1 MVDSVFVIPGT
12 VAAPR
17 AGILSELHNRYETV
31 RETLSRIDKAAREM
45 GLPPVSARLIDS
57 EGTSERRGPETQ
69 YLEIFAVSIATHH
82 MLVAEGVKP
91 FAIVGQSIGELWALA
106 AAGHL
111 SVEDAARLA
120 VARSQV
126 LSRQNWDGKM
136 LAVGVDGR
144 RAESLAGL
152 MDHPDLVLACE
163 NAPRQSVISG
173 PERLI
178 EQVERVADAFG
189 WPSLPLD
196 VPHPTHTPA
205 MAQAARDLR
214 ATAPKVSYGSGRWR
228 VRSPWLGRDVGDD
241 DPVDLVAGALTAR
254 VRMLHTI
261 RELHAAGAD
270 AFVECG
276 EWPVVT
282 KFVEASVP
290 GVQCVVP
297 LSESDP
303 VEAVRTLLAESADVG
318 RFRSRPP
325 TPTGTP
331 PAARASI
338 IPAPAAAR
346 PLPEVFVPAAPSDDG
361 VPDIAAPAV
370 PAPTPSRVSTT
381 HEAPA
386 DPVAESSVPA
396 APVVEDPATAAP
408 VGEVPHTRAPTSA
421 APVGPPASADLDYD
435 AVLAELRSLYG
446 DFLGYPAD
454 LLGEDD
460 GLESELGVESL
471 KQVVLLG
478 RVSERFDLPELR
490 ANSSLLTVGTLR
502 RIAETVV
509 QGRAEAAAR

>member
-1 MVDSVFVIPGT
+1 MDSVFVMPGT

-17 AGILSELHNRYETV
+17 GGILRDPHNRYETV
-31 RETLSRIDKAAREM
+31 REALSRIDKAARDM
-45 GLPPVSARLIDS
+45 GLPNISTRLIEHND
-57 EGTSERRGPETQ
+57 TSDRRGPEVQ

-82 MLVAEGVKP
+82 MLLAEGVEP
-91 FAIVGQSIGELWALA
+91 VAIVGQSIGELWALA

-120 VARSQV
+120 VARSEV
-126 LSRQNWDGKM
+126 LTRQSWDGKM

-152 MDHPDLVLACE
+152 MDHPNLVLACE

-173 PERLI
+173 PSQLI
-178 EQVERVADAFG
+178 EQVERVADTFG

-214 ATAPKVSYGSGRWR
+214 ATAPRVPYGTGRWR
-228 VRSPWLGRDVGDD
+228 VCSPWLGRDVGDD

-276 EWPVVT
+276 EWAVVT
-282 KFVEASVP
+282 KFVEASIP
-290 GVQCVVP
+290 GVRCVVP

-303 VEAVRTLLAESADVG
+303 VEAVRAMAAESTDAG
-318 RFRSRPP
+318 PSRPYAVRVP
-325 TPTGTP
+325 VQAGAVAT
-331 PAARASI
+331 
-338 IPAPAAAR
+338 AP
-346 PLPEVFVPAAPSDDG
+346 VAAPPTR
-361 VPDIAAPAV
+361 VTV
-370 PAPTPSRVSTT
+370 PAPVSYV
-381 HEAPA
+381 APA
-386 DPVAESSVPA
+386 TP
-396 APVVEDPATAAP
+396 APVVEAPSGSVATP
-408 VGEVPHTRAPTSA
+408 VSDGLNY
-421 APVGPPASADLDYD
+421 AS
-435 AVLAELRSLYG
+435 VLAQLQTLYG
-446 DFLGYPAD
+446 DFLGYPPD

-478 RVSERFDLPELR
+478 RVSDQFALPGLR
-490 ANSSLLTVGTLR
+490 SNSSLLSVGTLR
-502 RIAETVV
+502 RIAESVV
-509 QGRAEAAAR
+509 AGRAEAAGR

>member
-1 MVDSVFVIPGT
+1 MVDSVFVMPGT

-17 AGILSELHNRYETV
+17 AGVLSELHHRYETV
-31 RETLSRIDKAAREM
+31 REALSRIDKAAGEM
-45 GLPPVSARLIDS
+45 GLPPISARLIERD
-57 EGTSERRGPETQ
+57 GTNDGRGPEVQ

-82 MLVAEGVKP
+82 MLIAEGVKP
-91 FAIVGQSIGELWALA
+91 VAIVGQSIGELWALA
-106 AAGHL
+106 AGGHL

-126 LSRQNWDGKM
+126 LTRQNWDGKM

-152 MDHPDLVLACE
+152 MNHPDLVLACE

-214 ATAPKVSYGSGRWR
+214 ATAPRVPYGSGRWR
-228 VRSPWLGRDVGDD
+228 VCSPWLGRDIGDD

-282 KFVEASVP
+282 KFVEASIP

-297 LSESDP
+297 LSEGDP
-303 VEAVRTLLAESADVG
+303 VEAVRALLAESADVG
-318 RFRSRPP
+318 RFRSRPSP
-325 TPTGTP
+325 ASTGHG
-331 PAARASI
+331 PAVRVSAPAPVRAASASAP
-338 IPAPAAAR
+338 PAPAPSAGVATT
-346 PLPEVFVPAAPSDDG
+346 PASY
-361 VPDIAAPAV
+361 
-370 PAPTPSRVSTT
+370 T
-381 HEAPA
+381 
-386 DPVAESSVPA
+386 
-396 APVVEDPATAAP
+396 APV
-408 VGEVPHTRAPTSA
+408 
-421 APVGPPASADLDYD
+421 
-435 AVLAELRSLYG
+435 
-446 DFLGYPAD
+446 
-454 LLGEDD
+454 
-460 GLESELGVESL
+460 
-471 KQVVLLG
+471 
-478 RVSERFDLPELR
+478 
-490 ANSSLLTVGTLR
+490 
-502 RIAETVV
+502 
-509 QGRAEAAAR
+509 

>member
-1 MVDSVFVIPGT
+1 MDSVIVMPGT

-17 AGILSELHNRYETV
+17 GGVLYDFHNRYETV
-31 RETLSRIDKAAREM
+31 REALSRIDKAAREM
-45 GLPPVSARLIDS
+45 GLPDISTRLIEHNDIS
-57 EGTSERRGPETQ
+57 DRRGPEVQ

-82 MLVAEGVKP
+82 MLIAEGVRP
-91 FAIVGQSIGELWALA
+91 VAIVGQSIGELWALA
-106 AAGHL
+106 AAGQL

-126 LSRQNWDGKM
+126 LTRQSWDGKM
-136 LAVGVDGR
+136 LAVGVDGG

-152 MDHPDLVLACE
+152 INHPHLVVACE

-173 PERLI
+173 PEPLI
-178 EQVERVADAFG
+178 EHVERVADALG
-189 WPSLPLD
+189 WPSLRLD

-214 ATAPKVSYGSGRWR
+214 ATAPRIPYGAGRWR
-228 VRSPWLGRDVGDD
+228 VCSPWLGRDVGDD
-241 DPVDLVAGALTAR
+241 DPVELVAGALTAR
-254 VRMLHTI
+254 VRMLHTL

-282 KFVEASVP
+282 KFVEASLP

-303 VEAVRTLLAESADVG
+303 AEAVRALVADSADG
-318 RFRSRPP
+318 GPGPFRSRL
-325 TPTGTP
+325 
-331 PAARASI
+331 PAPSSNGNGH
-338 IPAPAAAR
+338 APAAVRVSA
-346 PLPEVFVPAAPSDDG
+346 PTAPVSYVAPVAAPAP
-361 VPDIAAPAV
+361 VAPAV
-370 PAPTPSRVSTT
+370 PAAPV
-381 HEAPA
+381 APA
-386 DPVAESSVPA
+386 PAAPA
-396 APVVEDPATAAP
+396 APVAVAPAAVAP
-408 VGEVPHTRAPTSA
+408 VAVAP
-421 APVGPPASADLDYD
+421 PVSSPVSDGLDYD
-435 AVLAELRSLYG
+435 TVLADLRTLYG
-446 DFLGYPAD
+446 DFLGYPPD

-471 KQVVLLG
+471 KQVALLG
-478 RVSERFDLPELR
+478 RVSDRFGLPNLR

-509 QGRAEAAAR
+509 QARAEAAS

>member
-1 MVDSVFVIPGT
+1 MPGT

-17 AGILSELHNRYETV
+17 AGILSELHSRYETV
-31 RETLSRIDKAAREM
+31 REALSRIDKAAGEM
-45 GLPPVSARLIDS
+45 GLPPVSARLT
-57 EGTSERRGPETQ
+57 EPGGTGQRRGPEAQ

-82 MLVAEGVKP
+82 MLIAEGVKP
-91 FAIVGQSIGELWALA
+91 VAIVGQSIGELWALA

-152 MDHPDLVLACE
+152 MNHPDLVLACE

-214 ATAPKVSYGSGRWR
+214 ATTPRVPYGSGRWR

-303 VEAVRTLLAESADVG
+303 VEAVRTLFAETADVG
-318 RFRSRPP
+318 RFRSRLPAP
-325 TPTGTP
+325 SSTGHGAPARVRTPATVAAVTVPAVSAP
-331 PAARASI
+331 PAPPATVPASTPYAASVTYAPVAAPVVEVPVRVAPAAEVLAPAAPVEEV
-338 IPAPAAAR
+338 PAPAAA
-346 PLPEVFVPAAPSDDG
+346 PVT
-361 VPDIAAPAV
+361 AV
-370 PAPTPSRVSTT
+370 PTEAVSVT
-381 HEAPA
+381 
-386 DPVAESSVPA
+386 
-396 APVVEDPATAAP
+396 
-408 VGEVPHTRAPTSA
+408 
-421 APVGPPASADLDYD
+421 PPASAGLDYD
-435 AVLAELRSLYG
+435 SVLAELRTLYG

-478 RVSERFDLPELR
+478 RVSDRFDLPDLR

-509 QGRAEAAAR
+509 QGRAEAAA

>member
-1 MVDSVFVIPGT
+1 MHVDSVIVMPGT

-17 AGILSELHNRYETV
+17 GGILRDFHNRYEAV
-31 RETLSRIDKAAREM
+31 REALSRIDKAAREM
-45 GLPPVSARLIDS
+45 GLPDISTRLI
-57 EGTSERRGPETQ
+57 EHNETSDRRGPEVQ

-82 MLVAEGVKP
+82 MLIAEGLRPV
-91 FAIVGQSIGELWALA
+91 AIVGQSIGELWALA

-126 LSRQNWDGKM
+126 LTRQSWDGKM
-136 LAVGVDGR
+136 VAVGVDGH
-144 RAESLAGL
+144 RAEALAGL
-152 MDHPDLVLACE
+152 INHPHLVVACE

-173 PERLI
+173 PEPLI
-178 EQVERVADAFG
+178 EHVERVADALG
-189 WPSLPLD
+189 WPSLRLD

-214 ATAPKVSYGSGRWR
+214 ATAPRVPYGAGRWR
-228 VRSPWLGRDVGDD
+228 VCSPWLGRDVGDD

-282 KFVEASVP
+282 KFVEASLP

-303 VEAVRTLLAESADVG
+303 VEAVRALVAESADG
-318 RFRSRPP
+318 GPGPFRSRWPAPSGNGHGPAAHVSAP
-325 TPTGTP
+325 TPADP
-331 PAARASI
+331 VSVLPAPAPAARAAVPTPPAPVSYVASVAH
-338 IPAPAAAR
+338 PAPAA
-346 PLPEVFVPAAPSDDG
+346 PA
-361 VPDIAAPAV
+361 
-370 PAPTPSRVSTT
+370 T
-381 HEAPA
+381 
-386 DPVAESSVPA
+386 PA
-396 APVVEDPATAAP
+396 APVAVAPAAAAPAAAAP
-408 VGEVPHTRAPTSA
+408 VTS
-421 APVGPPASADLDYD
+421 PVADGLDYETVLADL
-435 AVLAELRSLYG
+435 RTLYG
-446 DFLGYPAD
+446 DFLGYPPD

-471 KQVVLLG
+471 KQVALLG
-478 RVSERFDLPELR
+478 RVSDRFGLPDLR
-490 ANSSLLTVGTLR
+490 TNSSLLTVGTLR

-509 QGRAEAAAR
+509 QARAEAAGR

>member
-1 MVDSVFVIPGT
+1 MHVVNSVFVMPGT

-17 AGILSELHNRYETV
+17 GGILCDFYNRYETV

-45 GLPPVSARLIDS
+45 GLPNISARLI
-57 EGTSERRGPETQ
+57 EPNETSHQRGPEVQ

-82 MLVAEGVKP
+82 MLIAEGARP

-126 LSRQNWDGKM
+126 LTRQSWDGKM

-152 MDHPDLVLACE
+152 INHPHLVLACE

-173 PERLI
+173 PEALI
-178 EQVERVADAFG
+178 EHVERVADALG
-189 WPSLPLD
+189 WPSFPLG
-196 VPHPTHTPA
+196 VPHPTHSPA

-214 ATAPKVSYGSGRWR
+214 ATAPRVPYGAGRWR
-228 VRSPWLGRDVGDD
+228 VCSPWLGRDIGDD

-261 RELHAAGAD
+261 RDLHAAGAD
-270 AFVECG
+270 TFVECG

-290 GVQCVVP
+290 GVRCVVP

-303 VEAVRTLLAESADVG
+303 VEAVRTLITESAEG
-318 RFRSRPP
+318 GPFRSRVPVP
-325 TPTGTP
+325 SGNGHG
-331 PAARASI
+331 PAAQVSVPVPAEPVPMLSAAVPLPRADASVAAA
-338 IPAPAAAR
+338 PVSYVAPVASPVPAAA
-346 PLPEVFVPAAPSDDG
+346 
-361 VPDIAAPAV
+361 
-370 PAPTPSRVSTT
+370 
-381 HEAPA
+381 
-386 DPVAESSVPA
+386 A
-396 APVVEDPATAAP
+396 APVAVAPVAVAPVAVAVADAPVTAAP
-408 VGEVPHTRAPTSA
+408 VTTPTSA
-421 APVGPPASADLDYD
+421 GLDYET
-435 AVLAELRSLYG
+435 VLAELQTLYG
-446 DFLGYPAD
+446 DFLGYPPD

-478 RVSERFDLPELR
+478 RVSDRFDLPGLR
-490 ANSSLLTVGTLR
+490 SNSSLLTVGTLR

-509 QGRAEAAAR
+509 EARAEAAGR

>member
-1 MVDSVFVIPGT
+1 MHVDSVFVMPGT

-17 AGILSELHNRYETV
+17 GGILRDPHNRYETV
-31 RETLSRIDKAAREM
+31 REALSRIDKAARDM
-45 GLPPVSARLIDS
+45 GLPNISTRLIEHND
-57 EGTSERRGPETQ
+57 TSDRRGPEVQ

-82 MLVAEGVKP
+82 MLVAEGVEP
-91 FAIVGQSIGELWALA
+91 VAIVGQSIGELWALA

-120 VARSQV
+120 VARSEV
-126 LSRQNWDGKM
+126 LTRQSWDGKM

-152 MDHPDLVLACE
+152 MNHPNLVLACE

-173 PERLI
+173 PRPLI
-178 EQVERVADAFG
+178 EQVERVADTFG

-214 ATAPKVSYGSGRWR
+214 ATAPRVPYGTGRWR
-228 VRSPWLGRDVGDD
+228 VCSPWLGRDVGDD

-276 EWPVVT
+276 EWAVVT
-282 KFVEASVP
+282 KFVEASIP
-290 GVQCVVP
+290 GVRCVVP

-303 VEAVRTLLAESADVG
+303 VEAVRALAAESADAG
-318 RFRSRPP
+318 PFRPRPV
-325 TPTGTP
+325 
-331 PAARASI
+331 RVSE
-338 IPAPAAAR
+338 PAPAG
-346 PLPEVFVPAAPSDDG
+346 PVVTLPVADPPTSATGPAAPVSY
-361 VPDIAAPAV
+361 VAPAAPAV
-370 PAPTPSRVSTT
+370 PKAPI
-381 HEAPA
+381 A
-386 DPVAESSVPA
+386 
-396 APVVEDPATAAP
+396 
-408 VGEVPHTRAPTSA
+408 SA
-421 APVGPPASADLDYD
+421 APAASPVSEGLNYQ
-435 AVLAELRSLYG
+435 AVLAELQTLYG
-446 DFLGYPAD
+446 DFLGYPPD

-478 RVSERFDLPELR
+478 RVSDQFDLPELR
-490 ANSSLLTVGTLR
+490 SNSSLLSVGTLR
-502 RIAETVV
+502 RIAESVV
-509 QGRAEAAAR
+509 AGRAEAAGR

>member
-1 MVDSVFVIPGT
+1 MDSVIVMPGT

-17 AGILSELHNRYETV
+17 GGVLYDFHNRYETV
-31 RETLSRIDKAAREM
+31 REALSRIDKAAREM
-45 GLPPVSARLIDS
+45 GLPDISTRLIEHNDIS
-57 EGTSERRGPETQ
+57 DRRGPEVQ

-82 MLVAEGVKP
+82 MLIAEGVRP
-91 FAIVGQSIGELWALA
+91 VAIVGQSIGELWALA

-126 LSRQNWDGKM
+126 LTRQSWDGKM
-136 LAVGVDGR
+136 LAVGVDGG

-152 MDHPDLVLACE
+152 INHPHLVVACE

-173 PERLI
+173 PEPLI
-178 EQVERVADAFG
+178 EHVERVADALG
-189 WPSLPLD
+189 WPSLRLE

-214 ATAPKVSYGSGRWR
+214 ATAPRIPYGAGRWR
-228 VRSPWLGRDVGDD
+228 VCSPWLGRDVGDD

-254 VRMLHTI
+254 VRMLHTL

-282 KFVEASVP
+282 KFVEASLP

-303 VEAVRTLLAESADVG
+303 AEAVRALVADSTDG
-318 RFRSRPP
+318 GPGPFRSRLPAP
-325 TPTGTP
+325 SSNGNGNGHG
-331 PAARASI
+331 PAAVQVSAPTAPVSYVAPVAA
-338 IPAPAAAR
+338 PAP
-346 PLPEVFVPAAPSDDG
+346 V
-361 VPDIAAPAV
+361 APAV
-370 PAPTPSRVSTT
+370 PA
-381 HEAPA
+381 
-386 DPVAESSVPA
+386 VPA
-396 APVVEDPATAAP
+396 APVAPAAP
-408 VGEVPHTRAPTSA
+408 VVPVAPAAPA
-421 APVGPPASADLDYD
+421 APVAVAPVAVAPAAVASVAVAPPVSSPVSAGLDYETVLADL
-435 AVLAELRSLYG
+435 RTLYG
-446 DFLGYPAD
+446 DFLGYPPD

-471 KQVVLLG
+471 KQVALLG
-478 RVSERFDLPELR
+478 RVSDRFGLPNLR
-490 ANSSLLTVGTLR
+490 TNSSLLTVGTLR

-509 QGRAEAAAR
+509 QARAEAAS